1 MNQTDQFNLGNGL
14 PVIFVDMPKVPSAAI
29 GFMVKVGQRDGGME
43 KAEISHVL
51 EHLLFDGSK
60 EFPERTDLAVAIDE
74 IGAEF
79 SGETAEEYT
88 YYYLKTEPESFS
100 RAAFILS
107 QMVCFPLLKQTELE
121 KEKKIILQELD
132 LREDE
137 PIVKITDFLQ
147 ETLFPNHPLG
157 CSREAGKKAL
167 PKMTR
172 QDLISHYKKNYRAGS
187 SVLVVC
193 GDKKKIGNIKNL
205 VEEYF
210 GSLPEGEREPLEK
223 VIKEEPGTIKTIRKK
238 TAQAHFGLGVRTFPL
253 TDKRI
258 YPGRI
263 LNVIFGQSF
272 SSRLFQEIRER
283 RKLAYAVFSGIDFFQ
298 DTGVF
303 SVYEGVDQKRL
314 EEAIKA
320 TLEEMRKISADA
332 EQGITEKELI
342 KAQKY
347 LKGKIMVQADDPTNQ
362 VVFYAKHFLFH
373 NEIIQPQ
380 NLVERYQKV
389 KREEVV
395 EIAQDL
401 FRPEKINLVV
411 MGEGVKKGTFS
422 RLLNCL

>member
-1 MNQTDQFNLGNGL
+1 MAHIEQFKLANNL

-29 GFMVKVGQRDGGME
+29 GFMVKVGQRDGGIE

-88 YYYLKTEPESFS
+88 YYYLKTEPESFP
-100 RAAFILS
+100 RAAFILG
-107 QMVCFPLLKQTELE
+107 QMVCYPLLKQTELE

-172 QDLISHYKKNYRAGS
+172 SDVVSHYQKNYRAGS

-193 GDKKKIGNIKNL
+193 GDKEKIGNIKNL

-223 VIKEEPGTIKTIRKK
+223 VGKEELGTLKIIRKK
-238 TAQAHFGLGVRTFPL
+238 TAQAHFALGIRTFPL

-258 YPGRI
+258 YPGKV

-272 SSRLFQEIRER
+272 SSRLFQEIREK

-298 DTGVF
+298 DAGVF
-303 SVYEGVDQKRL
+303 SIYEGVDQRRL
-314 EEAIKA
+314 EEAIKD
-320 TLEEMRKISADA
+320 TFKEMKKISADVG
-332 EQGITEKELI
+332 QGITEKELV
-342 KAQKY
+342 KAKKY
-347 LKGKIMVQADDPTNQ
+347 LKGKIMVQADDPANQ

-373 NEIIQPQ
+373 KEIIQPQ
-380 NLVERYQKV
+380 ELVERYQKV
-389 KREEVV
+389 KREELV
-395 EIAQDL
+395 EIARDL
-401 FRPEKINLVV
+401 FKPEKINLVV
-411 MGEGVKKGTFS
+411 MGEGIDREELKKIIQ
-422 RLLNCL
+422 